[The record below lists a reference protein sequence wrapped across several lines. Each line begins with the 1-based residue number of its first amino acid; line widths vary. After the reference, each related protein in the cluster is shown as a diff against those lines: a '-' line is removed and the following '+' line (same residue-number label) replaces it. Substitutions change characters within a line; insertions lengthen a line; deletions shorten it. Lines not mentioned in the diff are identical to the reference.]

1 MQRRLRLTPIQASV
15 LSAILGRF
23 ADNEG
28 DKIKMMDDSSMGS
41 FMINEAEKIADDLD
55 AYVMNYTGFKSW
67 EDFKHINDQYLTEDI
82 GDFPIELVVDLYH
95 LNGEKESLKEVLLPH
110 AIKSALNALLT
121 ASNRYESLV
130 GGEDWPED
138 KSDQDLVRE
147 EKEINQAIKLI
158 AGVQ

>member
-55 AYVMNYTGFKSW
+55 AYVMDYKDFKSW
-67 EDFKHINDQYLTEDI
+67 KDFQHINDQYLTEDV

-95 LNGEKESLKEVLLPH
+95 INGEKETLKKALLPH
-110 AIKSALNALLT
+110 AINTALNALLT

-130 GGEDWPED
+130 GEDD
-138 KSDQDLVRE
+138 ARLME
-147 EKEINQAIKLI
+147 EEEEISQAIKLI
-158 AGVQ
+158 AGIQ